1 MRTVCQIKHFGV
13 SSYVYAKFVVMAKA
27 RKWEQLDEQVAE
39 LFSILRDRAE
49 PMPSFRMIGDQ
60 TGMSH
65 TRVAD
70 IFKRTG
76 GVPTLHEFVSLCV
89 FFGLKPSLALEKML
103 GSGES
108 LPQEVDYDQ
117 MVDFIVANP
126 DVFDIAALH
135 DEKKS
140 IERDTPR
147 D

>member
-1 MRTVCQIKHFGV
+1 
-13 SSYVYAKFVVMAKA
+13 
-27 RKWEQLDEQVAE
+27 
-39 LFSILRDRAE
+39 
-49 PMPSFRMIGDQ
+49 
-60 TGMSH
+60 
-65 TRVAD
+65 
-70 IFKRTG
+70 
-76 GVPTLHEFVSLCV
+76 
-89 FFGLKPSLALEKML
+89 ML

-117 MVDFIVANP
+117 MVDFIVTNP